1 MRLRNKVAIV
11 TEAGSGIGR
20 VTAML
25 FAREGA
31 QVVAVDILVNNVG
44 GGEGDRGLI
53 HTDMADWDALIARN
67 MKTAFLCCRAVVPE
81 MIQRVEQGKILGD
94 WPPRVW

>member
-20 VTAML
+20 ATAML

-31 QVVAVDILVNNVG
+31 QVVAVDIFVNNVG
-44 GGEGDRGLI
+44 GGEGDR
-53 HTDMADWDALIARN
+53 
-67 MKTAFLCCRAVVPE
+67 
-81 MIQRVEQGKILGD
+81 
-94 WPPRVW
+94 